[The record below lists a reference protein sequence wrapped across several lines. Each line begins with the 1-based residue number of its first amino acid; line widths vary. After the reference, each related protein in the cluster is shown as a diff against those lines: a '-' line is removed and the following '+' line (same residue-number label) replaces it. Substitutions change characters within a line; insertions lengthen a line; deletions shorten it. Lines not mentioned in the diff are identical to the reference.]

1 MSYVLAAAAAVTA
14 GIGIY
19 KTVKGAN
26 DSADAKRRAKYNIA
40 PTYDISPEYFKNQG
54 IAANQA
60 QSGLPQST
68 KDYYE
73 TNAERG
79 LGSSLSAMLQTGGG
93 VNSIGDLYDK
103 FDQNNRALASAD
115 AQQKIANIRNLMDAN
130 NAVADQ
136 KTQKWVLDKYQPY
149 LNNAKSIAAEKA
161 QGSGEVND
169 GLNTVSGAI
178 SSYAGANA
186 KQEDT
191 INNGANPDPNKVAKG
206 EEPGTMGYKYDRGP
220 LEGRSA
226 TIAPANVSSLHVAI
240 PDNYDQLGTFNNS
253 ARSTAVSGILNKYQ
267 NSPYYAGLND
277 YLQSA

>member
-19 KTVKGAN
+19 KTIKGAN

-54 IAANQA
+54 IAANLA
-60 QSGLPQST
+60 QGGLPQST

-79 LGSSLSAMLQTGGG
+79 LGSSLSTMLQTGGG
-93 VNSIGDLYDK
+93 VNSVGDLYDK

-136 KTQKWVLDKYQPY
+136 RTQKWVLDKYQPY

-161 QGSGEVND
+161 QGAGEVNS
-169 GLNTVSGAI
+169 GLNTISGAV
-178 SSYAGANA
+178 SSYAGGMT
-186 KQEDT
+186 KQEDSV
-191 INNGANPDPNKVAKG
+191 NDPDPNKIAQG
-206 EEPGTMGYKYDRGP
+206 EEPGTMGYKYDRAP

-226 TIAPANVSSLHVAI
+226 TIAPANTSALKVTM
-240 PDNYDQLGTFNNS
+240 PDNYDQLGAFNNS
-253 ARSTAVSGILNKYQ
+253 ARSTAISGILNKYQ